1 MGIIFVLVT
10 FLTGVGLIWWIVEL
24 WLINKRLR
32 EYNNDVALNLAR
44 ELKLMTA

>member
-1 MGIIFVLVT
+1 MT